1 MKLLRYLFLLV
12 ILCAHIN
19 LASQEFSEEDLELLS
34 QFTPEEITQML
45 ESRNLNVDE
54 SKSKDII
61 ESLEEE
67 DREESETPSLEDEIN
82 LLKDD
87 VTTTSTV
94 DTTDDSVDVTPL
106 DNEETDDLP
115 F

>member
-67 DREESETPSLEDEIN
+67 DKEESAKFGYDFINTTPTNVSA
-82 LLKDD
+82 
-87 VTTTSTV
+87 TS
-94 DTTDDSVDVTPL
+94 
-106 DNEETDDLP
+106 DLP
-115 F
+115 VPNDYKISLP